1 MSKRTLVCLLLC
13 CIVVWTVL
21 PVSATRLIKRSIE
34 DLAIRSTLVV
44 TGKVMEIESRWN
56 DAHTRIYTYIT
67 VEIESFLKG
76 SQKEESIIIKQL
88 GGVVG
93 DTAMTVFGSPAFSEE
108 EQVLLFLKP
117 KPGTTDEIVVTGLAQ
132 GKFHLEADSVTG
144 QINAENEFEGKLPLS
159 SIDDRLRKLFER

>member
-1 MSKRTLVCLLLC
+1 MGRRTVVWLLIC
-13 CIVVWTVL
+13 CIIILMVL
-21 PVSATRLIKRSIE
+21 SASATRLVKRSIE

-56 DAHTRIYTYIT
+56 DAPTQIYTYIT
-67 VEIESFLKG
+67 LEIESFLKG

-159 SIDDRLRKLFER
+159 SIDNRLRRLFER